1 MHPTVIA
8 LHVYQPRGHHMS
20 GKQSAETRRA
30 LRLMERDGLSM
41 YAAAKKAGIFAST
54 LSRHFAKSRKKT
66 QENTVSDQQLN
77 EIVGDT
83 QK

>member
-1 MHPTVIA
+1 MGA
-8 LHVYQPRGHHMS
+8 
-20 GKQSAETRRA
+20 KQSAETRRA

-54 LSRHFAKSRKKT
+54 LSRHFSKIRKKT
-66 QENTVSDQQLN
+66 QENIVTDQPLV